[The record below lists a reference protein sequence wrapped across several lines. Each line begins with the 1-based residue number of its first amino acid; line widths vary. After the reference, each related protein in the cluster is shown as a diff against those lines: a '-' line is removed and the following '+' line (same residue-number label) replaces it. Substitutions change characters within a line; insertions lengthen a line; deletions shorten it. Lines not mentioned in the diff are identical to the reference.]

1 MAAHSQQTAE
11 FIKGDYDGGSAELI
25 RLCLPAALATSLARL
40 LSALALQKFACH
52 ATPSG
57 RRSNQIQIRFK
68 PAPASLWA
76 FSQQMENRSSHLCRC
91 LENHYPER
99 WQISFSIWRW
109 NICYEV
115 FFLYMRTCLC
125 CLLWSFHIQTLRN
138 GWIWAAVQTVQCFQ
152 GSNHNNRSTSILIKS
167 WSLPPFQ
174 VHSSA
179 MFLSL
184 VLLKTWTLNG
194 HLCRTVCE
202 QPVISTLMKS
212 IILLAVK
219 CSPCKDSLSCS
230 NDAVKDRR
238 RCHGRVDNKSESL
251 RPMLK

>member
-1 MAAHSQQTAE
+1 MDQQSW
-11 FIKGDYDGGSAELI
+11 FVSACLLLW
-25 RLCLPAALATSLARL
+25 RRASPVYSLPSLCKSLPAMRRHQGAGPTKSRSDSNQHQLPSEPSVNRWKIDLLTSADAWKIIILRDDKF
-40 LSALALQKFACH
+40 LSASEGEIFVM
-52 ATPSG
+52 S
-57 RRSNQIQIRFK
+57 
-68 PAPASLWA
+68 
-76 FSQQMENRSSHLCRC
+76 
-91 LENHYPER
+91 
-99 WQISFSIWRW
+99 
-109 NICYEV
+109 